1 MLVEPMAL
9 SLHIDSDQTLLER
22 KQLCNDFINL
32 FLLLRSLRSST
43 ILVIKDG
50 LKS

>member
-9 SLHIDSDQTLLER
+9 SLHIDSDQTLLEC
-22 KQLCNDFINL
+22 KQIRNDYINL
-32 FLLLRSLRSST
+32 FLLLRSLCSGT
-43 ILVIKDG
+43 IWVIKDG